1 MAKHHMTPETRRGI
15 MITKLDN
22 DVRRMAQ
29 TIGYLMSAYELLVEK
44 SGLNMD
50 DFKREAMD
58 RFQKEVVAAMKNS
71 EELKKLLNIYF
82 LRLASGQS
90 KALFLTAKS

>member
-1 MAKHHMTPETRRGI
+1 MAKHRMTPETRRGI

-58 RFQKEVVAAMKNS
+58 RFQKEVLAAMKNS
-71 EELKKLLNIYF
+71 EELKK
-82 LRLASGQS
+82 
-90 KALFLTAKS
+90 

>member
-71 EELKKLLNIYF
+71 EELKK
-82 LRLASGQS
+82 
-90 KALFLTAKS
+90 

>member
-1 MAKHHMTPETRRGI
+1 MAKHHMTPETRRGL

-58 RFQKEVVAAMKNS
+58 RFQREVVAAMKNS
-71 EELKKLLNIYF
+71 GELKK
-82 LRLASGQS
+82 
-90 KALFLTAKS
+90 

>member
-1 MAKHHMTPETRRGI
+1 MAKHRMTPETRRGI

-58 RFQKEVVAAMKNS
+58 RFQREVVAAMKNS
-71 EELKKLLNIYF
+71 EELKK
-82 LRLASGQS
+82 
-90 KALFLTAKS
+90 

>member
-1 MAKHHMTPETRRGI
+1 MAKHHMTPETRRGL

-44 SGLNMD
+44 SGLNID

-71 EELKKLLNIYF
+71 EELKK
-82 LRLASGQS
+82 
-90 KALFLTAKS
+90 

>member
-1 MAKHHMTPETRRGI
+1 
-15 MITKLDN
+15 
-22 DVRRMAQ
+22 MAQ

-58 RFQKEVVAAMKNS
+58 RFQREVEAAMKNS
-71 EELKKLLNIYF
+71 GELKK
-82 LRLASGQS
+82 
-90 KALFLTAKS
+90 

>member
-1 MAKHHMTPETRRGI
+1 MAKHRMTPETRRGI

-71 EELKKLLNIYF
+71 EELKK
-82 LRLASGQS
+82 
-90 KALFLTAKS
+90 

>member
-1 MAKHHMTPETRRGI
+1 MAKHHMTPETRRGL

-71 EELKKLLNIYF
+71 EELKK
-82 LRLASGQS
+82 
-90 KALFLTAKS
+90 